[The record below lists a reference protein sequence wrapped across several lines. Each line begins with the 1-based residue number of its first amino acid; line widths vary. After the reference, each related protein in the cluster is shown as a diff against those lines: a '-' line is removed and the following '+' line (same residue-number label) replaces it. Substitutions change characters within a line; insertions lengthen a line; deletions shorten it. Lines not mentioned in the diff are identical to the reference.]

1 MPEPDMSLMRRLKER
16 GKVAGGGDGS
26 DDGGMLEQRVA
37 HLERDMGE
45 VKASLGRIEAVLSK
59 FEGRF
64 DKMDGRF
71 EKADERLRKLELDVA
86 GMKERLALMPT
97 TWTTLGLIVA
107 MTGLVLAV
115 LRFGP
120 RL

>member
-1 MPEPDMSLMRRLKER
+1 
-16 GKVAGGGDGS
+16 
-26 DDGGMLEQRVA
+26 MLEQRVA

-45 VKASLGRIEAVLSK
+45 VKASLGRIEAALAK
-59 FEGRF
+59 F
-64 DKMDGRF
+64 DGRF

-97 TWTTLGLIVA
+97 TWTALTLIVA

-115 LRFGP
+115 LRFAP